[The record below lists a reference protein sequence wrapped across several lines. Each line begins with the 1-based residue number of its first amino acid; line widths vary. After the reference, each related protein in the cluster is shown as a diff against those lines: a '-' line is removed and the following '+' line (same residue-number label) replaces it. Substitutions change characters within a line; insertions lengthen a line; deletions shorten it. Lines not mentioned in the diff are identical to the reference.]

1 MNTSYAMDPFAI
13 LLNKLYVIQVMLIMY
28 DFKFNVRGI
37 IRLWTHAGCP
47 LIYQH
52 EKSSQCPEYQDY
64 FKGNMAPYLF

>member
-37 IRLWTHAGCP
+37 IRL
-47 LIYQH
+47 
-52 EKSSQCPEYQDY
+52 
-64 FKGNMAPYLF
+64 